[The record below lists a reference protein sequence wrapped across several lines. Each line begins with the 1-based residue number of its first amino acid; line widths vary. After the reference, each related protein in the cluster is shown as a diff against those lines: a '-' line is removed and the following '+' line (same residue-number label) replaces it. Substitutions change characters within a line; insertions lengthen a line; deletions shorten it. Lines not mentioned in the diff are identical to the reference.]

1 MKLLRIIASAVILT
15 AIPLGCSLTKNSE
28 SETAGRV
35 RDPEMRPMAQSSDP
49 EFKPMLG
56 IENIGP
62 DNFYCVTKRADD
74 RDPQGKVYLGSGKTR
89 IDACNKSLEIC
100 GPITG
105 FGDGTGACVTVVSYD
120 NLITGFGQVQ
130 QGSADY
136 GFVCLAKEMPFAGNG
151 FSQRSWP
158 GVGTTIK
165 GAYDSAIALCTS
177 RGGVN
182 CQAWERCLDLSNAS
196 FDSN

>member
-15 AIPLGCSLTKNSE
+15 AIPLGCSVMKKSE
-28 SETAGRV
+28 SESSAKS
-35 RDPEMRPMAQSSDP
+35 RDPEM
-49 EFKPMLG
+49 KPMLG
-56 IENIGP
+56 IENISP

-74 RDPQGKVYLGSGKTR
+74 RDLKGKIYIGSGKTR
-89 IDACNKSLEIC
+89 SDACTKSLEIC

-120 NLITGFGQVQ
+120 NLVTGFGQVE
-130 QGSADY
+130 QGLKVEGAIDY

-158 GVGTTIK
+158 GVGKTMRA
-165 GAYDSAIALCTS
+165 AYDSAIALCES
-177 RGGVN
+177 RGGAN
-182 CQAWERCLDLSNAS
+182 CQAWERCVDLSNAS